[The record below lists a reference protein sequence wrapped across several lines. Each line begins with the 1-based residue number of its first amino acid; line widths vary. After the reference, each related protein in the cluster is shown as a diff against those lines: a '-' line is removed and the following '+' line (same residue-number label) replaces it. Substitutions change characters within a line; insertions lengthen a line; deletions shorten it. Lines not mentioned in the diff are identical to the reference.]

1 MASLTASCD
10 HYSHELLQTTAMSW
24 LRFFLLIASLL
35 AFAGIL
41 AGCNGEDDADAH
53 GTFEADEV
61 TVSSEA
67 EGQLV
72 RFSVEEGD
80 RLAAVPLGRGRLTLQ
95 PSEEDTATGRTVVGL
110 VDTTQLAL
118 QRRELRARQQSIRSK
133 MASVTAEVDV
143 LVEQLRAAQRELERV
158 RTLREGDAAPQRQV
172 DQAEDEVHVLERRI
186 EATRTQKAS
195 LADEIDAVNEQIAQ
209 VNERIRKSWVANPV
223 AGTVLTTYAEKGEV
237 VRPGEPLYT
246 VAALD
251 TLTLRAYVSGG
262 QLSDVKIGRRAR
274 VFIDDGPD
282 QRQSLEGH
290 VTWVADEAEFT
301 PTPIQTKEERVDFVY
316 AVELRVPNPEGAAKI
331 GMPADV
337 SFGAENASSSGMAD
351 SSAANQR

>member
-1 MASLTASCD
+1 
-10 HYSHELLQTTAMSW
+10 MSW

-35 AFAGIL
+35 AFAGIF
-41 AGCNGEDDADAH
+41 AGCDGEDDADAH

-80 RLAAVPLGRGRLTLQ
+80 RLAAVPLGQGRLTLQ
-95 PSEEDTATGRTVVGL
+95 PSEEGSATGRTVVGL
-110 VDTTQLAL
+110 VDTTQLTL

-133 MASVTAEVDV
+133 MASVTAEVEV

-172 DQAEDEVHVLERRI
+172 DQAEDEVRVLERRV

-195 LADEIDAVNEQIAQ
+195 LADEIEAVNEQIAQ

-290 VTWVADEAEFT
+290 VTWEADEAEFT

>member
-1 MASLTASCD
+1 
-10 HYSHELLQTTAMSW
+10 MSS
-24 LRFFLLIASLL
+24 RRVFFLIASLV
-35 AFAGIL
+35 AFVSVL
-41 AGCNGEDDADAH
+41 VGCAGEDDADAH

-61 TVSSEA
+61 TVSSETD
-67 EGQLV
+67 GQLL

-80 RLAAVPLGRGRLTLQ
+80 RLPAGPLGEARSGRGSPDERPT
-95 PSEEDTATGRTVVGL
+95 PGRSIVGL

-118 QRRELRARQQSIRSK
+118 QRRELQARRRSIRSK
-133 MASVTAEVDV
+133 MRSVTAEAEV
-143 LVEQLRAAQRELERV
+143 LAEQLRAARRELERV

-172 DQAEDEVHVLERRI
+172 DQAADEVHVLERRM

-195 LADEIDAVNEQIAQ
+195 LADEVEAMNERIAQ
-209 VNERIRKSWVANPV
+209 VNERIRKSWIANPV
-223 AGTVLTTYAEKGEV
+223 AGTVLNTFAESGEM

-251 TLTLRAYVSGG
+251 TLILRAYVSGG
-262 QLSDVKIGRRAR
+262 QLSDVKIGQRAQ

-282 QRQSLEGH
+282 RRQSLAGR

-316 AVELRVPNPEGAAKI
+316 AVELRVPNPGGAAKI

-337 SFGAENASSSGMAD
+337 SFGGED
-351 SSAANQR
+351 PSSATAVSSASDQR

>member
-1 MASLTASCD
+1 
-10 HYSHELLQTTAMSW
+10 MSS
-24 LRFFLLIASLL
+24 RRGFLLIASLVASL
-35 AFAGIL
+35 SVL
-41 AGCNGEDDADAH
+41 AGCAGEDDADAH

-67 EGQLV
+67 EGQLI

-80 RLAAVPLGRGRLTLQ
+80 RLAAGPLDEERSGRRSPDGKPRPGR
-95 PSEEDTATGRTVVGL
+95 AVVGL

-118 QRRELRARQQSIRSK
+118 QRRELRARRRSIRSK
-133 MASVTAEVDV
+133 MRSVTAEAEV
-143 LVEQLRAAQRELERV
+143 LAEQLRAARRELERV
-158 RTLREGDAAPQRQV
+158 RTLHEGDAAPQRQV
-172 DQAEDEVHVLERRI
+172 DQSADEVHVLERRM

-195 LADEIDAVNEQIAQ
+195 LADEVEAMNERIAQ
-209 VNERIRKSWVANPV
+209 VNERIRKSWIANPV
-223 AGTVLTTYAEKGEV
+223 AGTVLTTYAESGEV

-251 TLTLRAYVSGG
+251 TLILRAYVSGG
-262 QLSDVKIGRRAR
+262 QLSAVKIGQRAQ
-274 VFIDDGPD
+274 VLIDDGPD
-282 QRQSLEGH
+282 RQQSLEGR

-316 AVELRVPNPEGAAKI
+316 AVELRVPNPGGAAKI

-337 SFGAENASSSGMAD
+337 SFGGEDASSSATAV
-351 SSAANQR
+351 SSAPDQR

>member
-1 MASLTASCD
+1 MPSLKV
-10 HYSHELLQTTAMSW
+10 
-24 LRFFLLIASLL
+24 FVLIAGLF
-35 AFAGIL
+35 AFASVL
-41 AGCNGEDDADAH
+41 AGCNGGDEADAH

-80 RLAAVPLGRGRLTLQ
+80 RLAAGSQGEGRPARPPTEE
-95 PSEEDTATGRTVVGL
+95 PSAGPSVVGL
-110 VDTTQLAL
+110 VDTTHLAL
-118 QRRELRARQQSIRSK
+118 QRRELRARRRSIRSK
-133 MASVTAEVDV
+133 IAGVTAEVEV
-143 LVEQLRAAQRELERV
+143 LAEQLRAARRELERV

-172 DQAEDEVHVLERRI
+172 DRAEDEVRVLERRI

-223 AGTVLTTYAEKGEV
+223 AGTVLTTYVEKGEV

-262 QLSDVKIGRRAR
+262 QLSNVKIGQRAQ

-282 QRQSLEGH
+282 QRQSLEGR
-290 VTWVADEAEFT
+290 VTWVAEEAEFT

-337 SFGAENASSSGMAD
+337 SFGSEGAPSSPTAASPAPD
-351 SSAANQR
+351 QR

>member
-1 MASLTASCD
+1 MFSFRMS
-10 HYSHELLQTTAMSW
+10 SFRFSVLL
-24 LRFFLLIASLL
+24 ASLL
-35 AFAGIL
+35 LFVGVL
-41 AGCNGEDDADAH
+41 AGCNGEDEADAH

-80 RLAAVPLGRGRLTLQ
+80 RLAAAPLGKGRLTLQ
-95 PSEEDTATGRTVVGL
+95 PSQEDPATGRTVVGL
-110 VDTTQLAL
+110 IDTTQLAL
-118 QRRELRARQQSIRSK
+118 QRRELRARRQSIRSK
-133 MASVTAEVDV
+133 MASVTAEVEV
-143 LVEQLRAAQRELERV
+143 RAEQLRAARRELERV
-158 RTLREGDAAPQRQV
+158 RMLQEGDAAPQRQV
-172 DQAEDEVHVLERRI
+172 DQAEDEVRVLQRRV

-246 VAALD
+246 VAPLD
-251 TLTLRAYVSGG
+251 TLILRAYVSGG
-262 QLSDVKIGRRAR
+262 QLSNVKIGQRAQ

-282 QRQSLEGH
+282 QRQSLEGR

-337 SFGAENASSSGMAD
+337 SFGSEEASSS
-351 SSAANQR
+351 SAAAPSTPDQQ